1 MAEKEGG
8 DYQKLCCNCQEN
20 RRGRNEKRK
29 MPEMRFKKIIYEPSK
44 KCRVCGHEWSVRA
57 RKRVAKKGKVRF

>member
-1 MAEKEGG
+1 MRKERCPKCGS
-8 DYQKLCCNCQEN
+8 
-20 RRGRNEKRK
+20 
-29 MPEMRFKKIIYEPSK
+29 KKIIYEPSK